1 MPKGARGKGAWEEGG
16 GAEQSVDVTA
26 ERDAANTANRKHK
39 SIYLVSLLVSIVVAH
54 LRPEPTPQK
63 ELHPPIIMMIV

>member
-1 MPKGARGKGAWEEGG
+1 M
-16 GAEQSVDVTA
+16 DVTA

-39 SIYLVSLLVSIVVAH
+39 SIFIVIVVAH

-63 ELHPPIIMMIV
+63 QELHPPIIMMIA